1 MTKVKPR
8 DAASLILLDETGAE
22 PRVLMGKRHS
32 KVSFVPDAY
41 VFPGGKLDANDA
53 HIEPGTAFTPETEK
67 TLAHAGC
74 PGVKARHLALAAI
87 RETREETG
95 LYLTRPGTL
104 KGRVSGTW
112 EEFRAEERLPDLE
125 KLSFVGRAITPLSS
139 PIRFHARFF
148 LASADHTEGT
158 VQGSGELSDI
168 DWYPLSEALKLPVID
183 VTEFML
189 QELQARAKGITHPV
203 PPLYCYRND
212 KPVVVRRKA

>member
-95 LYLTRPGTL
+95 LYLTRPGML

-148 LASADHTEGT
+148 LA
-158 VQGSGELSDI
+158 
-168 DWYPLSEALKLPVID
+168 
-183 VTEFML
+183 
-189 QELQARAKGITHPV
+189 
-203 PPLYCYRND
+203 
-212 KPVVVRRKA
+212 